1 MRARRGVRMRS
12 TTAVLWLM
20 ILLIFGPIATAHGIA
35 RLLNGGEA
43 AEAAD

>member
-1 MRARRGVRMRS
+1 MTRLRARPMRS

-20 ILLIFGPIATAHGIA
+20 IALIFGPIATAHGIA

-43 AEAAD
+43 EETGR